1 MPTITLNRNV
11 VEKLSGV
18 KLPDAE
24 LKERIAMLGT
34 DLEELTKTEI
44 NVEIFPNRPDLL
56 SEQGFARALASFAGK
71 KTGLRKYNAKKSSY
85 KMIIDDSVK
94 NVRPYTAC
102 AVVKNLKF
110 DEEKIEEIIKI
121 QEKLH
126 VTYGRNRKKV
136 AIGIYPLDKITFPI
150 TFKADKPEKIIFQ
163 PLEARQPMTAV
174 EILEQH
180 PTGREYGHL
189 LDGLKTYPFF
199 IDKNDEILSLPPVIN
214 SNTTGRIDESTKDVF
229 IECSGFDHHVLS
241 KALNMILTALAD
253 IGGELYEIEVVNK
266 HTKKTTIMPELEPEE
281 MKISLK
287 YVNARLGLQL
297 QEKDVK
303 KMFRKNGT
311 RI

>member
-163 PLEARQPMTAV
+163 PLEARKMTAV
-174 EILEQH
+174 
-180 PTGREYGHL
+180 
-189 LDGLKTYPFF
+189 
-199 IDKNDEILSLPPVIN
+199 
-214 SNTTGRIDESTKDVF
+214 
-229 IECSGFDHHVLS
+229 
-241 KALNMILTALAD
+241 
-253 IGGELYEIEVVNK
+253 
-266 HTKKTTIMPELEPEE
+266 
-281 MKISLK
+281 
-287 YVNARLGLQL
+287 
-297 QEKDVK
+297 
-303 KMFRKNGT
+303 
-311 RI
+311 